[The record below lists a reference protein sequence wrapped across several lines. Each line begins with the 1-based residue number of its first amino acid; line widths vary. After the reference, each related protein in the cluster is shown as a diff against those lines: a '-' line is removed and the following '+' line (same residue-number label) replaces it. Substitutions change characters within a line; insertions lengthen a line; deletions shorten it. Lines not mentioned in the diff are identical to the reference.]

1 MCELKCTEPLA
12 KTEDAVHFAGLM
24 ESGRFSATCLLF
36 FSPINFFELSLGQ
49 EMDFLSTSHS
59 NFDPYISAVDVL

>member
-24 ESGRFSATCLLF
+24 ESWAVFSHVFTF